1 MNTNEEMV
9 RQWTLIERTMKL
21 ANKNAA
27 FRPQAESLVNAHFA
41 LIDQM
46 VAKLERHSMIRA

>member
-1 MNTNEEMV
+1 MNTDKMV
-9 RQWTLIERTMKL
+9 RQWTLIEGTMKL

>member
-1 MNTNEEMV
+1 MNTDEMV
-9 RQWTLIERTMKL
+9 RQWTLIEGTMKL

-27 FRPQAESLVNAHFA
+27 FRPRAESLVNAHFA